1 MSDCIHNWYH
11 GEYCTRCL
19 KEAVTIVD
27 ELEQQLSQEMLK
39 SAKLQ
44 KGRGFKQLQ
53 EAAQAWVE
61 ANDNLIE
68 AHTNL
73 KGALEASDE

>member
-1 MSDCIHNWYH
+1 MSKCIHNWYH

-39 SAKLQ
+39 SAK
-44 KGRGFKQLQ
+44 QLQ
-53 EAAQAWVE
+53 EAACIREAAQAWVE